1 MPAALWQ
8 VAVDF
13 SDLEAVLLA
22 GLADLRRSQ
31 EIADRAYHMLVEH
44 SREETVAWDLAALIR
59 KVTA

>member
-1 MPAALWQ
+1 M
-8 VAVDF
+8 AVDF

-44 SREETVAWDLAALIR
+44 SREETVARDLAALIR